1 MTMAA
6 PDSGR
11 IGEQH
16 DAYRRGLVLG
26 LTMAEVG
33 ILIIFVLM
41 LLIAFEEY
49 RQREA
54 KKAREGTTPV
64 RVAELVELRRAD
76 VQIQQIA
83 KELGVAEDLPPEDFR
98 KLIRAIQP
106 IAKSGVGQQAL
117 AEARAEIERQR
128 AVRDELTAALQI
140 TESGKTDEVIR
151 RIEEQSYK
159 MANQEGQLKRV
170 EKQLEQFGQGK
181 GVRPCWVQPDGTIDY
196 LYDVVLTSG
205 GIRMKEYQHLSR
217 AAERALLP
225 MPKTDP
231 DETLSEAEF
240 LSRTRP
246 LYESSVADNCR
257 FFVYLYDGTGAQ
269 EKTLYKRLRRTV
281 EGHFYINPF
290 QQDAAPPF

>member
-1 MTMAA
+1 MSA

-49 RQREA
+49 RQRAA

-64 RVAELVELRRAD
+64 PVAELVQLRRAD
-76 VQIQQIA
+76 TQIQQIA
-83 KELGVAEDLPPEDFR
+83 AELGVAEDLPPEDFQ

-106 IAKSGVGQQAL
+106 IAKSGVGEQVL
-117 AEARAEIERQR
+117 AEARAEIERQK
-128 AVRDELTAALQI
+128 AVRAGLAAAL
-140 TESGKTDEVIR
+140 EASKAGDTDAVIR
-151 RIEEQSYK
+151 QIEEKSYK
-159 MANQEGQLKRV
+159 IANQEGQLALA
-170 EKQLEQFGQGK
+170 EKKLERSGQGK

-196 LYDVVLTSG
+196 LYDVVLTG
-205 GIRMKEYQHLSR
+205 DGIRMKEYPHPSR

-225 MPKTDP
+225 MPAVDP
-231 DETLSEAEF
+231 GEALSEQEF
-240 LSRTRP
+240 LRRTRP
-246 LYESSVADNCR
+246 LYQSSEATNCR
-257 FFVYLYDGTGAQ
+257 FFVWIYDDTGAQ
-269 EKTLYKRLRRTV
+269 EKTLYKRLRKTV
-281 EGHFYINPF
+281 EGHFYINPNR
-290 QQDAAPPF
+290 QDAAAPF